1 MGDYMNKEK
10 DLVVVCDECG
20 SEYLKSRSMMMA
32 LCPEC
37 SHILY
42 GYENCNHK
50 FKDGR
55 CLFCFWDG
63 SRSKFIKSL
72 IDSDKKV

>member
-1 MGDYMNKEK
+1 MGDYMNKEN

-20 SEYLKSRSMMMA
+20 SEYLKSKSMMKA